1 VKAFLHKSLK
11 SRELWQLPMNFF
23 SKTVRLSAL
32 VVLGA
37 VLIFEVGCGDTFRP
51 IASPIPQP
59 GGDPSSLDNIT
70 IINCNGTTSRTGPLT
85 SCAGTL
91 RSNSQQINVS
101 GDSITSSVDIGPAP
115 GYVSFDA
122 TRANYYVPNTS
133 FDTITSIAIT
143 GTPTTLTV
151 PVGSNPIASA
161 VGTSE
166 EYILNAG
173 SGSVAANLSVIGI
186 GANAVSAT
194 FPIGTAP
201 SFALLVGNNLF
212 VLDRALNQVN
222 VYSTQQQKFI
232 GTIGVGTTPVFAVAS
247 FDSNFLYVINQG
259 SSDISIIDAN
269 ALTEVARVSSGGS
282 GPIKAVLDRSLI
294 RLYVVNQASNSV
306 TGFSAINNSSLTP
319 LGSATV
325 GSNPIDV
332 TVLTGGNRAFAA
344 NADSNTITEIN
355 TGSFA
360 TKTLT
365 VGADASAKVTDVA
378 SSSDGTKIFV
388 STVTTGN
395 LANGVTVIRA
405 SDDVVVNNLLAP
417 RQDPACVTSTA
428 SPCPLQQPQQFI
440 GGK

>member
-1 VKAFLHKSLK
+1 
-11 SRELWQLPMNFF
+11 MNFF

-37 VLIFEVGCGDTFRP
+37 VLIFEAGCGDTFRP
-51 IASPIPQP
+51 IANPIPQP
-59 GGDPSSLDNIT
+59 GGDPGSLENIT
-70 IINCNGTTSRTGPLT
+70 VIHCNGTTTRTGPLT

-101 GDSITSSVDIGPAP
+101 GDTISSSVDIGPAP
-115 GYVSFDA
+115 GFVSFDA
-122 TRANYYVPNTS
+122 TRASYYVPNTS
-133 FDTITSIAIT
+133 FDTVTSIAVN
-143 GTPTTLTV
+143 GTPTTLTE

-161 VGTSE
+161 IGTSE

-173 SGSVAANLSVIGI
+173 SSSVAPNLSIVGV

-194 FPIGTAP
+194 LPIGTAP

-232 GTIGVGTTPVFAVAS
+232 ATIGVGTTPVYAVAS

-269 ALTEVARVSSGGS
+269 ALTVVGTVASGGS
-282 GPIKAVLDRSLI
+282 GPIKAVLDKSLI

-306 TGFSAINNSSLTP
+306 AAFNAINNSSLTP

-325 GSNPIDV
+325 GSNPVGV
-332 TVLTGGNRAFAA
+332 TVLTGGNRAFTA

-365 VGADASAKVTDVA
+365 VGANASAKVTDVA
-378 SSSDGTKIFV
+378 SSSDGTKIFA

-395 LANGVTVIRA
+395 FANGVTVIRA

-417 RQDPACVTSTA
+417 KQDPACVTSTA
-428 SPCPLQQPQQFI
+428 TPCPLQQPQQFL
-440 GGK
+440 GGR